1 MMVPRVCLLDA
12 GGSDAR
18 VAQPEPYAEPA
29 SPDGFA
35 VVGPA
40 DVEIGVLRR
49 RRLSGRR
56 AGTDEGLD
64 LGERQPLL
72 VLILAAP
79 VAIAR
84 LALFVGFKEENLY
97 KTFFGIKPHGQI
109 RSIV

>member
-1 MMVPRVCLLDA
+1 MAD
-12 GGSDAR
+12 
-18 VAQPEPYAEPA
+18 A
-29 SPDGFA
+29 SPQMKRLPLSFRTDLVGHT
-35 VVGPA
+35 VVSYWAAFSLKGEWKWPSYQYL
-40 DVEIGVLRR
+40 GHQC
-49 RRLSGRR
+49 RR